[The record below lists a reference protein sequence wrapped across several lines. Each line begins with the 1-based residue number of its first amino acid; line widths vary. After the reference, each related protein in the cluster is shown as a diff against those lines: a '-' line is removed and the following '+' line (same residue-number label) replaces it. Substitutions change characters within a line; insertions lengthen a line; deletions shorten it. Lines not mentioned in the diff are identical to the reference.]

1 MRAVR
6 GSTIRIVVAGLVVLA
21 LGGCYSDPAF
31 IDDEIYVSPDGLLLN
46 IGIGSCNADIVVTV
60 EETATEVIVT
70 PSVENDSGDDC
81 ADGFLVTLA
90 KPLGERTV
98 VDGRNGETFD
108 AVVSYELGR

>member
-1 MRAVR
+1 MGLAK
-6 GSTIRIVVAGLVVLA
+6 IVLVGLVAMV

-31 IDDEIYVSPDGLLLN
+31 MEDEIYVSPDGLLLN
-46 IGIGSCNADIVVTV
+46 IGIGSCNADITVAV
-60 EETATEVIVT
+60 EETPTEVIVT
-70 PSVENDSGDDC
+70 PTVENNQRGHDC

-90 KPLGERTV
+90 EPLGERAV